1 MKLALAPMVDIT
13 HPAFRELVA
22 QLGGCDLFFTEMISI
37 KALKSIPPERD
48 PYLVPGDNDRP
59 LVAQLAGSGS
69 LEFGMAVERI
79 EGLSWIS
86 GYNINL
92 GCSKAHIVRCGWGSA
107 LVDQPHAVRE
117 IVRTIRGM
125 TERPI
130 SVKLRSPSGHD
141 MKRLMDLFEV
151 FEKEGVDF
159 VILHPRSPED
169 GFKRPA
175 RWEELKEVKKR
186 FSVKVLG
193 SGDVF
198 SPQDAL
204 RMLEETGVD
213 GVVFARGAAI
223 RPWIIR
229 DTRKFL
235 ESGVITEP
243 PSLTELVYQ
252 FSEFLKRYLPEKWWE
267 RRFDTFLRWFL
278 QNFDH
283 ALYFLKEI
291 KKIKG
296 FEEKVERTVEL
307 IGGERPR
314 SYPVVPFL
322 P

>member
-1 MKLALAPMVDIT
+1 MVDIT

-22 QLGGCDLFFTEMISI
+22 RLEGCNLFFTEMIST

-48 PYLVPGDNDRP
+48 PYLVPGESDRP
-59 LVAQLAGSGS
+59 LIAQLAGSS
-69 LEFGMAVERI
+69 PQEFEMAVGRI
-79 EGLSWIS
+79 EKLPWIS

-92 GCSKAHIVRCGWGSA
+92 GCSKGHIVKYGWVSA
-107 LVDQPHAVRE
+107 LVDQPSAVRE
-117 IVRTIRGM
+117 IIKAVKGVTKKS
-125 TERPI
+125 I
-130 SVKLRSPSGHD
+130 SIKLRSPSGHN
-141 MKRLMDLFEV
+141 MKRLMELFEV
-151 FEKEGVDF
+151 FEDEAVDF
-159 VILHPRSPED
+159 VIFHPRSPED

-175 RWEELKEVKKR
+175 RWGELKEIKKR

-229 DTRKFL
+229 DTKEFL
-235 ESGVITEP
+235 EKGVIPEP
-243 PSLTELVYQ
+243 PSLAELVFQ
-252 FSEFLKRYLPEKWWE
+252 FSEFLKRFLPEKWWE

-278 QNFDH
+278 QNFNH
-283 ALYFLKEI
+283 ALYFIKEV
-291 KKIKG
+291 KKAKG
-296 FEEKVERTVEL
+296 FEEKVEKAAELVER
-307 IGGERPR
+307 EPPR